1 MSAMKKWC
9 MAGCFAVLCLFMA
22 GIGLRYFTAEILV
35 KKLHMD
41 NGLTRV
47 VLYDQAALRDAAK
60 PKPKSKVPAINWS
73 KLYPFKGTKKP
84 AAKKAPTKKPAPS
97 TAQKLIGEIKKKNNA
112 ITAKQKAVQKEASKW
127 TTDYLV
133 GYESKKFIEAYNGYK
148 RLVQWNIAPRRGYN
162 PVVEIEDGQLYN
174 FVNKTNI
181 SEKVKNITNLAKFC
195 KKNKAAFLYV
205 SAPSKIM
212 RDDEKYKTLDFSN
225 ANADEF
231 LAGLRKNG
239 VDAID
244 IRDHVEA
251 EGLTTKDL
259 FFRTDHHWLPETGLW
274 ATGIIARHLN
284 DKGLVKSDTSLLSPD
299 KWDKEI
305 YKDFFLGSRGKKVT
319 LARARPDD
327 ITIYH
332 PKFPTHLH
340 LEIPSKAMNRDG
352 DFDILYDKKQLE
364 KVDYYHKN
372 PYAAY
377 SWSDRP
383 YIYIRN
389 EDAVNDKTVLLIKN
403 SFGNV
408 VLPFLALQFK
418 HTYEL
423 DLRHFKGS
431 VEEVIRRKKPDVVIV
446 LYHAERMT
454 GGINYNAHNSL
465 WDFR

>member
-84 AAKKAPTKKPAPS
+84 AAKKAPAKKPAPS
-97 TAQKLIGEIKKKNNA
+97 TAQKLIGEIKKKTNA

-133 GYESKKFIEAYNGYK
+133 GYKSRGFAEAYNAYK
-148 RLVQWNIAPRRGYN
+148 GLVHWNIAALKEYN
-162 PVVEIEDGQLYN
+162 SVVEIEDGQLAS
-174 FVNKTNI
+174 FRAKADM
-181 SEKVKNITNLAKFC
+181 SEKIKNVTTLARFC
-195 KKNKAAFLYV
+195 QKNKAAFLYV
-205 SAPSKIM
+205 SPPGKIM
-212 RDDEKYKTLDFSN
+212 RGDEKYKTLDFSN

-239 VDAID
+239 VDTID
-244 IRDHVEA
+244 IRDHMEE

-259 FFRTDHHWLPETGLW
+259 FFRTDHHWLPEAGLW
-274 ATGIIARHLN
+274 ATGIIAHHLN
-284 DKGLVKSDTSLLSPD
+284 EKGIIKSDLSLLKPD
-299 KWDKEI
+299 RWNKEI
-305 YKDFFLGSRGKKVT
+305 YENFDLGSRGKKIT
-319 LARARPDD
+319 LARTTPDD
-327 ITIYH
+327 ITFYH

-340 LEIPSKAMNRDG
+340 LEIPNMAIKEDG
-352 DFDILYDKKQLE
+352 DFDILYDKRRLD
-364 KVDYYHKN
+364 KVDYYYSS
-372 PYAAY
+372 PYESY
-377 SWSDRP
+377 SWSNRP
-383 YIYIRN
+383 FKYIRN
-389 EDAVNDKTVLLIKN
+389 EKAMNNKTVLVIRN
-403 SFGNV
+403 SFASV
-408 VLPFLALQFK
+408 VLPFLSLQFK

-423 DLRHFKGS
+423 DLRSFKGS
-431 VEEVIRRKKPDVVIV
+431 VEEVIQRKKPDVVIV
-446 LYHAERMT
+446 LYHIEFLNK
-454 GGINYNAHNSL
+454 INYGGHPSIWN
-465 WDFR
+465 FR